1 VQYSCVHSVQSMKL
15 CAVKSAVKLQHH
27 THAQN
32 AALSDQ
38 RENMATVIIDLK
50 IMPSSPDVN
59 LEKLTKEIDTI
70 IAKYGGKLHKHEIQ
84 PVAFGLKALLLIMT
98 MDESKGSTDALE
110 EQIAKVKGVE
120 SVQVTG
126 VSRALG

>member
-1 VQYSCVHSVQSMKL
+1 
-15 CAVKSAVKLQHH
+15 
-27 THAQN
+27 
-32 AALSDQ
+32 
-38 RENMATVIIDLK
+38 MATVIIDLK